1 MIFTADCLNGKTA
14 LVTGASSGLGAHFA
28 LTLARHGA
36 RVVLAA
42 RRRDRLDAVADEIRS
57 AGGSAFAVELDVRR
71 QASVDAAVKE
81 AQCAAGPITVLVN
94 NAGVAIDKPL
104 LEQSEQDWDDVLE
117 TNLSGAWRVAQAV
130 ARHMAAVDAGG
141 SIINIASIA
150 GLRVAARISA
160 YVASKAGLIRLT
172 QAMALELA
180 RHHIRVNAI
189 APGYIETDLN
199 RAFFASE
206 AGKALIK
213 RIPQRRIGRP
223 EDLDGALL
231 LLASDAS
238 NFMTGSVVT
247 VDGGHLVSSL

>member
-1 MIFTADCLNGKTA
+1 MIFAADCLREKSA
-14 LVTGASSGLGAHFA
+14 LVTGASSGLGEHFA

-42 RRRDRLDAVADEIRS
+42 RRRDRLDKLAKKIGD
-57 AGGSAFAVELDVRR
+57 GGGTAFAVALDVRDP
-71 QASVDAAVKE
+71 ASVGAAVE
-81 AQCAAGPITVLVN
+81 AAVRVAGPLTVLVN
-94 NAGVAIDKPL
+94 NAGIAIDKPL
-104 LEQSEQDWDDVLE
+104 LEQSEQDWNDVVE

-130 ARHMAAVDAGG
+130 ARHMAAHDAGG

-150 GLRVAARISA
+150 GLRVAARIPA

-180 RHHIRVNAI
+180 RHRIRVNAI

-199 RAFFASE
+199 RAFFESD

-213 RIPQRRIGRP
+213 RIPQRRIGHP
-223 EDLDGALL
+223 DDLDGALL

-238 NFMTGSVVT
+238 SFMTGSVIAI
-247 VDGGHLVSSL
+247 DGGHLAGTL